1 VLLST
6 NPSQIKGDAL
16 RKRNL
21 PILALAGLLFLTACG
36 DTDPTATTTDPGS
49 VTTAA
54 PTTGEDVTDD
64 IATTVAEVQSEV
76 NELATE
82 VQNSAA
88 AAELEESWNALQAN
102 VLAAVAA
109 IGDDGTIDG
118 SAIQEELACLG
129 HNSEAKRRLSMI
141 KQRNFV
147 DNLTK
152 ISARFGF
159 QAGNLSKR
167 RCRRLIA

>member
-6 NPSQIKGDAL
+6 NPSQIKGDVL

-118 SAIQEELACLG
+118 SAIQEELA
-129 HNSEAKRRLSMI
+129 S
-141 KQRNFV
+141 
-147 DNLTK
+147 
-152 ISARFGF
+152 F
-159 QAGNLSKR
+159 QAELDALGDEAEPALMEAWETLR
-167 RCRRLIA
+167 DRLESLIS